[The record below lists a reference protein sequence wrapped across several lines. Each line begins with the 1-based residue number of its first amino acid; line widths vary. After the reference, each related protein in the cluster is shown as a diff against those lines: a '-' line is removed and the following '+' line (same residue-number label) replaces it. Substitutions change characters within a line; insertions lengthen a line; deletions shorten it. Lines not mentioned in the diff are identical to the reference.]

1 MPTQPQTAKLYIGLM
16 SGTSLDGV
24 DAALVDF
31 SERQPA
37 LLDTHFLPYPEP
49 LVQALLQL
57 HQPRQGELHEAQLIS
72 QQLSHL
78 YAQTVN
84 ELLHKSDRNAADVA
98 AIGNHGQTIRHC
110 PESAYT
116 VQLANNALLA
126 ELTGINVIG
135 DFRAR
140 DLAAGGQGAPLVP
153 AFHAAVFGS
162 QQYNRVILN
171 IGGIANISYLP
182 RNGDIFGFDTGPGN
196 LLLDSWIRQQ
206 QNQPFDRDGDWGAS
220 GAVLPELLANL
231 LDEPYFQLPPPKS
244 TGRDLFHLDWL
255 TRNLKPT
262 MAAVDV
268 QATLL
273 ALTATS
279 IRNAVQGFCAD
290 TDEIFVCGGGA
301 RNGALMRI
309 LKGQLP
315 QCHIA
320 STEMLGIHPDWVE
333 AAAFAWLAHQFELR
347 QPGNLPQ
354 VTGAQGPRILGALY
368 PA

>member
-1 MPTQPQTAKLYIGLM
+1 MPMSAKTAHLYVGLM

-31 SERQPA
+31 SGPQPA
-37 LLDTHFLPYPEP
+37 LRGTHYLPYPEP
-49 LVQALLQL
+49 LVKILLQL
-57 HQPRQGELHEAQLIS
+57 HHPRQGELHEAQLVS
-72 QQLSHL
+72 QQLARL

-84 ELLHKSDRNAADVA
+84 ELLHKTDHGTADIA
-98 AIGNHGQTIRHC
+98 AIGNHGQTVRHC
-110 PESAYT
+110 PESSYT
-116 VQLANNALLA
+116 IQLSNNALLA
-126 ELTGINVIG
+126 ELTGIDVIG

-162 QQYNRVILN
+162 PQHNRLILN

-182 RNGDIFGFDTGPGN
+182 RDGDIFGFDTGPGN

-206 QNQPFDRDGDWGAS
+206 QNQPFDSDGRWAAS
-220 GAVLPELLANL
+220 GTVVPKLLASML
-231 LDEPYFQLPPPKS
+231 REPYFQLRPPKS

-255 TRNLKPT
+255 TRHLTPEMT
-262 MAAVDV
+262 AADV

-279 IRNAVQGFCAD
+279 IGDAVQHFCKGCE
-290 TDEIFVCGGGA
+290 EIFVCGGGA
-301 RNGALMRI
+301 RNAALMQA
-309 LKGQLP
+309 LKTQLAG
-315 QCHIA
+315 CHVA
-320 STEMLGIHPDWVE
+320 TTEALGIHPDWVE
-333 AAAFAWLAHQFELR
+333 AAAFAWLARQFDAH

-354 VTGAQGPRILGALY
+354 VTGARGSRILGARY